1 MIRAEVG
8 ACFGR
13 SFEMARIDVEV
24 VARIFPADVSLGESV
39 KIHVGRCGIFPGIF
53 AIHPNDGQAIHR
65 IGVGLYRLADPV
77 LQRHLRAEKH
87 LVRG

>member
-24 VARIFPADVSLGESV
+24 VARIFPRRRISRRKRKDSCWQVW
-39 KIHVGRCGIFPGIF
+39 HFPRDF
-53 AIHPNDGQAIHR
+53 RDTS
-65 IGVGLYRLADPV
+65 
-77 LQRHLRAEKH
+77 E
-87 LVRG
+87 